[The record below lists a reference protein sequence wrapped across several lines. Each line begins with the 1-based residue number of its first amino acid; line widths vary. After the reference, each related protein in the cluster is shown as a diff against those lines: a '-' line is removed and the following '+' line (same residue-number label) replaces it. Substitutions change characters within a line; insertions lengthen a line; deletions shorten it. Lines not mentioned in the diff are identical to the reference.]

1 MGRRKRIGTSGLNP
15 FHFFHGIPF
24 GGKFRKLKSENLL
37 IQLHEDRQGIS
48 YRYLPGRIKD
58 LKQFLINPYY
68 IQKGMEA
75 CSHCGMEVLVNRAI
89 FKPCHSLPNDHQLVF
104 VCHHHHRQF
113 R

>member
-1 MGRRKRIGTSGLNP
+1 MHVSEIRINQIRVNQGLGV
-15 FHFFHGIPF
+15 FT
-24 GGKFRKLKSENLL
+24 RA
-37 IQLHEDRQGIS
+37 
-48 YRYLPGRIKD
+48 IKD
-58 LKQFLINPYY
+58 LKQFLINPHY